1 MAERQ
6 KSAGRA
12 ATWRPAAGRAIGAW
26 PGFLDPVRD
35 LVRRAAGRIR
45 SWALAEL
52 GAGRLIPWIAIAF
65 GCGILVYF
73 SIDQEPAPW
82 ATLLLLCLA
91 AAAAVLG
98 RRHFVGLALGIGLA
112 ALVAGFATATIKRA
126 VIAHPVLL
134 RSAWNVELA
143 GFVEAREERERSD
156 RIILRVVRIAGT
168 RQNEP
173 LERVRVSVRKGTAPA
188 VGTYVEFKARLS
200 PPLPPLRPGG
210 YDFARDMYFQRV
222 SANKSRLYPT
232 GIFRFRLLPFHTRSV
247 EIMHGRKRVL
257 AL

>member
-1 MAERQ
+1 MGWREWRNGRKAQDALRPGARPQEGP
-6 KSAGRA
+6 SAHGPAFSTRCAILFAVPRA
-12 ATWRPAAGRAIGAW
+12 A
-26 PGFLDPVRD
+26 F
-35 LVRRAAGRIR
+35 
-45 SWALAEL
+45 
-52 GAGRLIPWIAIAF
+52 
-65 GCGILVYF
+65 
-73 SIDQEPAPW
+73 APW

-222 SANKSRLYPT
+222 SANK
-232 GIFRFRLLPFHTRSV
+232 IKALPHGNLSV
-247 EIMHGRKRVL
+247 SL
-257 AL
+257 APVPH